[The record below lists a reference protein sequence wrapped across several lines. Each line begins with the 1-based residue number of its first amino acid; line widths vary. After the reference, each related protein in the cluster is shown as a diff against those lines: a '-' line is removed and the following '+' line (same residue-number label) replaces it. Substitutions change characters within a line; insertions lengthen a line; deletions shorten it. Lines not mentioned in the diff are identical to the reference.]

1 MAHSSDTMTH
11 ISDTMTHSHD
21 TMTHINITIFSVK
34 CHLDKM
40 ANQTCPLSLLVLP
53 PVYSSAV
60 EYYDNG
66 AYPMIFVIEK
76 WSQLLLYMK

>member
-1 MAHSSDTMTH
+1 MAHSSNTMTH
-11 ISDTMTHSHD
+11 ISDA
-21 TMTHINITIFSVK
+21 MTHISRVQHNIFVTVK

-40 ANQTCPLSLLVLP
+40 ADQTYPLVLL

-66 AYPMIFVIEK
+66 AYPIILVIEK